1 MHTEPGRG
9 GHICH
14 HPKHGYRGLRCRHQ
28 HGSPGALVVAFATG
42 CCCYSQVEC
51 VSVPASLGDK
61 PHSKSRAGA
70 SAWLNQRGRSKLR
83 GKENRQNRFLISVLD
98 VGTASQHNL
107 YLETFSK
114 HRKSK
119 ISKLRQFSLL

>member
-1 MHTEPGRG
+1 MAYTAAISMGHRGRLLL
-9 GHICH
+9 
-14 HPKHGYRGLRCRHQ
+14 PLKLD
-28 HGSPGALVVAFATG
+28 VAAT
-42 CCCYSQVEC
+42 QVEC

-61 PHSKSRAGA
+61 PHSKSRAGP
-70 SAWLNQRGRSKLR
+70 SAWLNQRGWSKLR

-114 HRKSK
+114 QRE
-119 ISKLRQFSLL
+119 